1 MPAFALDSRRP
12 ALTGV
17 RLQAAVH
24 EMGASAQHPHD
35 DPTRSIFCN
44 RTLNL
49 RSIRAIG
56 FDMDYTLIEYNVMA
70 WEGKAYEYGAPP
82 AQGIPIPPT
91 ACMHASPP
99 VSRRELSNTRLH
111 SLPSALPCN
120 AVPAAAPAAPAKKSS
135 CKKKEK
141 VGDACGRKPPGP
153 ASTSQSHSSA
163 ELRE

>member
-91 ACMHASPP
+91 ACMHRHRFPGANYPTRGCIVYP
-99 VSRRELSNTRLH
+99 VLCRVTQCLLQH
-111 SLPSALPCN
+111 QLLLQKK
-120 AVPAAAPAAPAKKSS
+120 APAKK
-135 CKKKEK
+135 KKK
-141 VGDACGRKPPGP
+141 
-153 ASTSQSHSSA
+153 
-163 ELRE
+163 